1 VLPANFELPAAIV
14 LLLGGAV
21 ACFAGYRLFRVVLA
35 IYGFIFGAMLAS
47 SVMGISNHLGMLIA
61 ALIGGIL
68 GAVLFTFAYYVSI
81 GLIGAGMGAGLLQA
95 VWHYAKSS
103 DPPSVAVIVAAVAGA
118 VVAMALQRYVIII
131 STACSGA
138 WTMLIGGLAI
148 AGNRTAERA
157 RPAATWILYPFS
169 PAWTALGVFRLDPS
183 QRRRNRC
190 QAGMTGKKSKRRLA
204 GLNRG
209 LRV

>member
-103 DPPSVAVIVAAVAGA
+103 DPPTVAVIIAAVAGA
-118 VVAMALQRYVIII
+118 VVAMALQRYVIIV

-157 RPAATWILYPFS
+157 AAGGNVWILYPFS
-169 PAWTALGVFRLDPS
+169 PAYG
-183 QRRRNRC
+183 QRWVSIAWILLSVVGIAV
-190 QAGMTGKKSKRRLA
+190 QTGMTGKKKY
-204 GLNRG
+204 
-209 LRV
+209 

>member
-1 VLPANFELPAAIV
+1 MLPANFEIPAAIV

-95 VWHYAKSS
+95 VWHYTKSGE
-103 DPPSVAVIVAAVAGA
+103 PPSVAVVIAAVAGA
-118 VVAMALQRYVIII
+118 VVAMTLQRYVIII

-148 AGNRTAERA
+148 AGNRSAERA
-157 RPAATWILYPFS
+157 AAGGNVWILYPFS
-169 PAWTALGVFRLDPS
+169 PAYG
-183 QRRRNRC
+183 QRWVSIAWILLSVVGIAV
-190 QAGMTGKKSKRRLA
+190 QTGMTGKKKY
-204 GLNRG
+204 
-209 LRV
+209 

>member
-1 VLPANFELPAAIV
+1 MLPANFELPAAIV
-14 LLLGGAV
+14 LLIGGAV

-103 DPPSVAVIVAAVAGA
+103 DPPSVAMIIAAVAGA

-131 STACSGA
+131 STAFSGA
-138 WTMLIGGLAI
+138 WTMLVGGLAMVGDR
-148 AGNRTAERA
+148 AAERA
-157 RPAATWILYPFS
+157 ASSGNVWILYPFS
-169 PAWTALGVFRLDPS
+169 PAIGPRWVSIAWILLSLLGIAV
-183 QRRRNRC
+183 QT
-190 QAGMTGKKSKRRLA
+190 GMTGKKKY
-204 GLNRG
+204 
-209 LRV
+209 